1 MSVVCFQ
8 LSLASRQMLLLETL
22 KVKQSLLDP
31 VPAAL
36 KLPVAVSCYW
46 VQHAEATLKLHH
58 LQALLLGMLL
68 GHLLKSKL
76 PDGFLD
82 KLAFV
87 IFAVFGFT
95 TMAEGASLL
104 GVQSPLHWAIAA
116 GVAVIFTLLCVWTV
130 RRNGSTKTENLPE

>member
-22 KVKQSLLDP
+22 MVKQSLLDP

-68 GHLLKSKL
+68 GPLCAMVSSPGRYLHVPGVCLHELCAYNQQLK
-76 PDGFLD
+76 
-82 KLAFV
+82 
-87 IFAVFGFT
+87 
-95 TMAEGASLL
+95 
-104 GVQSPLHWAIAA
+104 Q
-116 GVAVIFTLLCVWTV
+116 
-130 RRNGSTKTENLPE
+130 TKVPRLFIPISCIRT

>member
-1 MSVVCFQ
+1 MPPLTKVLNAFSGADFFPQEDKKLTYLYLHESVFILGKKKKTFPKVTYRLSGAYFQ

-46 VQHAEATLKLHH
+46 VQHTEATLKLHH

-68 GHLLKSKL
+68 GPLRAMVSSPGRL
-76 PDGFLD
+76 P
-82 KLAFV
+82 ACSRS
-87 IFAVFGFT
+87 
-95 TMAEGASLL
+95 MS
-104 GVQSPLHWAIAA
+104 S
-116 GVAVIFTLLCVWTV
+116 
-130 RRNGSTKTENLPE
+130 